1 MRRADDSNSGR
12 LARLRE
18 LNRWRSP
25 LRVHYGAYLVVAGLA
40 FVVLLAVGVPVVAS
54 LIVGLA
60 LGTAAEY
67 AVDWR
72 WKRDS

>member
-1 MRRADDSNSGR
+1 MRQAEDSNSGR

-25 LRVHYGAYLVVAGLA
+25 WRVHYGAYLAITVLA
-40 FVVLLAVGVPVVAS
+40 FVVLLAVGVPVIAS
-54 LIVGLA
+54 LLVGIA